1 MLGRFELL
9 DEVELYDLNARYY
22 DPSIARFLTE
32 DPYYNLGNRVM
43 GVYEINVPDVYSIM
57 QANALYAYCGNN
69 SVIFVDPSGYWQE
82 GDENLSPEAQVYIK
96 YYTQKYNEYDDIYQ
110 TTDDEETKEQA
121 LADREKMHEKAD
133 DIRALDA
140 EGKITGIYYDV
151 PIYSQGDLKLC
162 WAYCQVMAEDYH
174 EGRVRTQ
181 ESADKRAKEI
191 AVDLHGWF
199 NFEDGFD
206 AWNNGGNPK
215 NLGDSI
221 YIGKFSDLQEALS
234 EGPLYASYRDG
245 TGPDSKGHAILITGA
260 VTVPK
265 HPALVTTNNPWGK
278 KNINT
283 YHDFKKQIPGDD
295 DNKHKMK
302 LYSIYKFEWGDSE

>member
-1 MLGRFELL
+1 
-9 DEVELYDLNARYY
+9 
-22 DPSIARFLTE
+22 
-32 DPYYNLGNRVM
+32 M
-43 GVYEINVPDVYSIM
+43 GVYEINVPNVYSIM

-96 YYTQKYNEYDDIYQ
+96 YYTQKYNEYDEIYQ
-110 TTDDEETKEQA
+110 TTDDEEIKEQA

-151 PIYSQGDLKLC
+151 PIYSQGKHNLC
-162 WAYCQVMAEDYH
+162 WAYCQVMAEDYR
-174 EGRVRTQ
+174 EGRIRTQ

-206 AWNNGGNPK
+206 AWDKGGRPK

-234 EGPLYASYRDG
+234 DGPLYATYWNGIDG
-245 TGPDSKGHAILITGA
+245 ERGAAHAILVTGA
-260 VTVPK
+260 VSATG
-265 HPALVTTNNPWGK
+265 HPCLVTTNNPWGDQNIQTFYEF
-278 KNINT
+278 KNN
-283 YHDFKKQIPGDD
+283 IPKDKND
-295 DNKHKMK
+295 PKMVFV
-302 LYSIYKFEWGDSE
+302 SVRPFIWE